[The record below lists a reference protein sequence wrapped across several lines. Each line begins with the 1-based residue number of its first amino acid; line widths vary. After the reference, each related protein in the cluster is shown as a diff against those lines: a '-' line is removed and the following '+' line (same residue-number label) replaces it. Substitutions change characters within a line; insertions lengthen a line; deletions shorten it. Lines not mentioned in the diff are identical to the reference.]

1 MASSG
6 VTQRTAVLIACKN
19 GEATIGATVQ
29 SAIGQADVYVISDGS
44 TDRTAEEAT
53 AAGATVLTRATSGG
67 KPDALRAAT
76 GELGLGDKYDFIAV
90 MDDDTI
96 VAPDYIGK
104 LEEAMDSDERI
115 AVASG
120 RIDSLWTQEHRWNP
134 MIAMRAFMY
143 WSYQVTIKRGQNA
156 LRVVNVICGA
166 NSMFRAKVFAEL
178 VKKDATYAVDDMFWL
193 AEIARQQLGRVQY
206 VHAARSWTIDPHSF
220 REWYRQ
226 TVRWSWGQFQS
237 VRGHRLGMPVKRKA
251 GTRFGLRWSWFDLA
265 YLALLLDWLPYM
277 LEPLAVV
284 PVAYFLRDWIDPT
297 WILIFYLATS
307 FAWIGIG
314 ALALRKPRLF
324 LLAPVILALDLVYR
338 VTMLHAL
345 AKAIV
350 KPKTDV
356 CRWDSPERFS
366 VIPSSTPV
374 AVEHAT
380 NRPRIQQGRTT

>member
-1 MASSG
+1 M
-6 VTQRTAVLIACKN
+6 RVLITGGA
-19 GEATIGATVQ
+19 GFIGSHLAEHLIARGDEVYALDDLSTGRVQ
-29 SAIGQADVYVISDGS
+29 NLANLKDNPNFHLIVDSVLQPAIVNELVNKVDVVYHL
-44 TDRTAEEAT
+44 
-53 AAGATVLTRATSGG
+53 AA
-67 KPDALRAAT
+67 
-76 GELGLGDKYDFIAV
+76 AV
-90 MDDDTI
+90 GVKTI
-96 VAPDYIGK
+96 VEQPV
-104 LEEAMDSDERI
+104 R
-115 AVASG
+115 
-120 RIDSLWTQEHRWNP
+120 T
-134 MIAMRAFMY
+134 
-143 WSYQVTIKRGQNA
+143 

-178 VKKDATYAVDDMFWL
+178 VKQDATYAVDDMFWL
-193 AEIARQQLGRVQY
+193 AEIARRQLGRVQY
-206 VHAARSWTIDPHSF
+206 VHAARSWTIDPHTF

-237 VRGHRLGMPVKRKA
+237 VRGHRLGMPVKRQA

-284 PVAYFLRDWIDPT
+284 PVAYFLRGWIDPT

-314 ALALRKPRLF
+314 AVALRKPRLF
-324 LLAPVILALDLVYR
+324 LLAPAILALDLIYR

-350 KPKTDV
+350 KPTTDV
-356 CRWDSPERFS
+356 CAWDSPERFS
-366 VIPSSTPV
+366 VIPRSSTV